1 MTLDVPVPH
10 RSSTHLL
17 AALSGV
23 EIAEDRHAAYVLGHR
38 ITGRSPE
45 EFRGRLAV
53 ALHALLHVGHS
64 APALPAE
71 PPRAD
76 PAYEAALSGAVPDD
90 CRVVPDAS
98 PGWVTACGS
107 RVQKPGSGEM
117 LRVYVHL
124 ADPALAPAVWGS
136 VLQALEDRAA
146 VSFTARVL
154 AEPARYPRQD
164 ALTVRLSAADRHVAD
179 AVAAAL
185 QRLPGVGVS
194 VSRFAEPLGAGVAA
208 AWEPAGPRPDFGRH
222 RAGVVAEALATA
234 PVGADLPHV
243 LARAC
248 RRADIDPTALA
259 RNLSSPSIEPSLER
273 TGVRDA

>member
-17 AALSGV
+17 TALNGV

-38 ITGRSPE
+38 ITGGSPE
-45 EFRGRLAV
+45 EFRRRLAV
-53 ALHALLHVGHS
+53 ALHALLHAGHS
-64 APALPAE
+64 APTLPPE

-76 PAYEAALSGAVPDD
+76 PAYETALAGAVPDG
-90 CRVVPDAS
+90 CRIVPGTS

-107 RVQKPGSGEM
+107 RAQEPGGEM

-124 ADPALAPAVWGS
+124 TDPVLAPTVWGS
-136 VLQALEDRAA
+136 VLRALEAEA
-146 VSFTARVL
+146 GVPFGVRVL
-154 AEPARYPRQD
+154 ADPGHLPRRD
-164 ALTVRLSAADRHVAD
+164 ALTVRLSAADRHAAG

-185 QRLPGVGVS
+185 WGLPGVGAS

-222 RAGVVAEALATA
+222 RAEVVAEALGTA

-259 RNLSSPSIEPSLER
+259 RNLSSPSNEPSLER